1 MNAQTQVETT
11 NQIDTGVSKEV
22 TPRTKMTGADVFI
35 DALHKQ
41 QVEII
46 FGYPGGAVLPL
57 YDALYRNPLKHILAR
72 HEQGAIHSAEGYA
85 RVTGKPGV
93 VIATSGPGATNLVT
107 GITDA
112 MMDSLPLV
120 VFTGQVATTVVGTDA
135 FQEAD
140 IVGIT
145 QPITKH
151 NYQVKDV
158 QDLPRIIKEAFHIAN
173 TGRKGPVLVDI
184 PKDIANTVFDAEQ
197 FDDDAPIHLPGYQP
211 TTQPNFLQ
219 IKKAIALLEE
229 AEQPLVLAGAGV
241 LAADAS
247 SELTEFIEKYNLPV
261 VNTLLGLGSID
272 GEHPQFLGMAGMH
285 GTFAA
290 NMAITESDLLINI
303 GARFDDRLTGEL
315 DKFAQNAKIV
325 HIDIDPAEIGKNVP
339 TDVPIVADAKLALQA
354 LLSKEI
360 YVQNT
365 SKWQEYL
372 AQCVEQYPLW
382 YDKEAA
388 NGEILPQQP
397 LEIINRVTEGKAIVT
412 TDVGQHQMWTAQ
424 YYKFK
429 QDQQWVTSGGLG
441 TMGFGFPA
449 AIGAQFAFP
458 EKKVVSVVGDA
469 GFQMTLQ
476 ELALLKEFDLPVKI
490 VILNNSCLGMVR
502 QWQETFYEERYS
514 SSLIPV
520 QPDFVKLAEAYG
532 IKGCLIDDPE
542 QLESQLSAAILSDEA
557 MLIDIRV
564 KQLELVTPMVA
575 PGKGISE
582 MIGVTKG

>member
-1 MNAQTQVETT
+1 MNAQASTESKQMNKYDASTEETP
-11 NQIDTGVSKEV
+11 KA
-22 TPRTKMTGADVFI
+22 KMSGADVLI

-41 QVEII
+41 GVEII

-57 YDALYRNPLKHILAR
+57 YDALYRNPLRHILAR

-173 TGRKGPVLVDI
+173 TGRKGPVLVDV
-184 PKDIANTVFDAEQ
+184 PKNIANALFDADQ
-197 FDDDAPIHLPGYQP
+197 FDDDAPINLPGYQP
-211 TTQPNFLQ
+211 TYQPNFLQ
-219 IKKAIALLEE
+219 IKKAIALLEQSK
-229 AEQPLVLAGAGV
+229 QPLILAGAGI

-247 SELTEFIEKYNLPV
+247 NELTEFIEKYNLPV

-290 NMAITESDLLINI
+290 NTAISESDLLINI

-339 TDVPIVADAKLALQA
+339 TDVPIVADAKLALKA
-354 LLSKEI
+354 LLSKEFTM
-360 YVQNT
+360 QDT
-365 SKWQEYL
+365 SKWNDYL
-372 AQCVEQYPLW
+372 SECVVKYPLW
-382 YDKEAA
+382 YDTEAA
-388 NGEILPQQP
+388 NGEILPQQA
-397 LEIINRVTEGKAIVT
+397 LEVINRVTEGKAIVT

-476 ELALLKEFDLPVKI
+476 ELALLKEFNLPVKI

-532 IKGCLIDDPE
+532 IKGCLIDDVNK
-542 QLESQLSAAILSDEA
+542 LESQLSEAILSDEA

-575 PGKGISE
+575 PGRGIAD
-582 MIGVTKG
+582 MIGVTKE